1 MRNIEENVA
10 IKHSPSLENYF
21 PPLRKKLFSTLN
33 KPNKAKL
40 ENHFSVNCSLN
51 EALVVASIFPVVR
64 ESWGAKDGRGRVRT
78 KKGSRNGCQRG
89 LDQLGGAFTIGPS
102 NHDQNQNESHLHSLR
117 LQTQ

>member
-10 IKHSPSLENYF
+10 IKHSPSSENYF

-64 ESWGAKDGRGRVRT
+64 EGQFSWGAKDGRGRVRT

-89 LDQLGGAFTIGPS
+89 CGPAGGCL
-102 NHDQNQNESHLHSLR
+102 HDRSIKL
-117 LQTQ
+117 